1 MDEQEKTIK
10 RIKIKILR
18 NAEMSTSEFEF
29 AKLNANLFKGIKF
42 MKKRKAK
49 KKWLTRKLTGKT
61 KR

>member
-42 MKKRKAK
+42 IKKRKAK